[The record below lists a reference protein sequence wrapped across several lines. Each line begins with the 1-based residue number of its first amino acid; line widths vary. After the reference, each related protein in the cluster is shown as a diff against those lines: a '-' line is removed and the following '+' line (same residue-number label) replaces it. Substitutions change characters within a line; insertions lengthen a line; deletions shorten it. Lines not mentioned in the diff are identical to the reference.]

1 MKHTIKSLIALALTA
16 VLLSACGTSNQ
27 SKNTGSDKDKNVLT
41 IGTEATYP
49 PFSYRDKKTND
60 ITGYDV
66 EVAKEVAKRLDMK
79 PKFVATEWKNM
90 FTSLDSKRFDV
101 VANQVTVTDERKQKY
116 EFSTPYTVSGGQI
129 IVNKDN
135 KDIKGIDDIKGKT
148 VGTTQGS
155 NYAKVAEEAGAK
167 TKYYK
172 GIAQV
177 LSDLD
182 VNRVDAAM
190 NDQLFI
196 LTELKKTDYN
206 VKAVGEP
213 FNKNKMAFTFRK
225 DDKELVKK
233 VNKALE
239 DMKKDGT
246 LAKISKKYFGED
258 VSE

>member
-1 MKHTIKSLIALALTA
+1 MKNTLKFLLALALSA
-16 VLLSACGTSNQ
+16 VLLSACGTDEK
-27 SKNTGSDKDKNVLT
+27 SKDTGSDKEKNVLT

-49 PFSYRDKKTND
+49 PFTFRDKKTND

-66 EVAKEVAKRLDMK
+66 EVAKEVAKRLDMEA
-79 PKFVATEWKNM
+79 KFVPTEWKNM
-90 FTSLDSKRFDV
+90 FTSLDSKRFDL
-101 VANQVTVTDERKQKY
+101 VANQVTITDERKGQY
-116 EFSTPYTVSGGQI
+116 DFSTPYTVSGGQV
-129 IVNKDN
+129 IVNKEN
-135 KDIKGIDDIKGKT
+135 TDIKGIEDLKGKV

-155 NYAKVAEEAGAK
+155 NYAAEAEKAGAK

-172 GIAQV
+172 GVAQV
-177 LSDLD
+177 LTDLD

-213 FNKNKMAFTFRK
+213 FNKNEMAFAFRK
-225 DDKELVKK
+225 GNEDLIKK
-233 VNKALE
+233 VNEALE
-239 DMKKDGT
+239 EMKNDGT
-246 LAKISKKYFGED
+246 LEKISEKYFGEN